1 MQTTA
6 ITRLA
11 AVVAALF
18 TVAACSHPECKNEAL
33 YGLPSPDGAFIAFVF
48 QRTCEQPHGV
58 STQVS
63 LMPFHESL
71 RNDPGNVLSVAG
83 VQAVKVAWRGPR
95 TLFVNGFEGATYQRT
110 QPMDSIRI
118 DYQNQGDHRENP

>member
-1 MQTTA
+1 MTA
-6 ITRLA
+6 ITRMARATAISLT
-11 AVVAALF
+11 LS
-18 TVAACSHPECKNEAL
+18 TVAGCSRPECKNDAL

-71 RNDPGNVLSVAG
+71 RNEPGNVLSVPG
-83 VQAVKVAWRGPR
+83 TQPVKVAWRGPR
-95 TLFVNGFEGATYQRT
+95 TLFVTGFEGATYQRT
-110 QPMDSIRI
+110 QPIDSSRI
-118 DYQNQGDHRENP
+118 DYQKPKQP

>member
-1 MQTTA
+1 MHTTA

-11 AVVAALF
+11 AMLAALA
-18 TVAACSHPECKNEAL
+18 TVAGCSHPECKNAAL

-48 QRTCEQPHGV
+48 QRTCGQPPGV

-83 VQAVKVAWRGPR
+83 TQPVKVAWRGPR
-95 TLFVNGFEGATYQRT
+95 TLFVTGFESATYQRT
-110 QPMDSIRI
+110 QPIDSIRI
-118 DYQNQGDHRENP
+118 DYQKPKQP